1 MIQCLKCGSSRV
13 AQGTVAE
20 CGSRGNAMFRPEG
33 IRLLALTL
41 TGGVSLPNEAWACL
55 DCGLVWTTLAPAKL
69 EKFLRRHC
77 DSLAAQRL
85 VEDHPS
91 PKSDPRG

>member
-13 AQGTVAE
+13 AKGTVAE

-41 TGGVSLPNEAWACL
+41 TGGVSLPKEAWACL
-55 DCGLVWTTLAPAKL
+55 DCGLVWTTVAPAKF

-77 DSLAAQRL
+77 DSLAARQL
-85 VEDHPS
+85 VEAP
-91 PKSDPRG
+91 PNPNPEPRR